1 MAGTAGRPKVVG
13 RRSDTDDPWIARA
26 LRASGD
32 IVYTWSLDT
41 GAVRWSEPADSA
53 FRLSTASL
61 MADRD
66 AVRSRIHPDDAAAV
80 EIRLGRHLAT
90 AEPFEVEYRVRAG
103 DGRYVWVH
111 DRGGVLPSDESA
123 AREFLGVMRVVTP
136 QVARDARLE
145 RLVNY
150 DELTG
155 HYNQRRL
162 REQLELTGASARR
175 YGMPCAFLFVVIDD
189 LPLLAEAYGRDV
201 ADAAI
206 VTVGQQL
213 DLCLR
218 ESDVTG
224 RVGADSF
231 GVILDGCPEHDIAPA
246 MAKVTGAVAAAP
258 VPTAVG
264 PLRVTVSV
272 GAVAIPGADHTA
284 LDIIDRAEQRARA
297 GTGRGSTT
305 HHAPRKN
312 DRKGNDVRHDL
323 AMAERVRWCL
333 DNDAIG
339 LAFQP
344 VIDGA
349 TGRIA
354 FHECLLRPAAAS
366 GLADNAGPLVRA
378 AERIGLVR
386 QIDRHVL
393 DLVVRELEDD
403 PDLVLSLNV
412 SGLTTAD
419 QAWLRRLVALARQD
433 PALPSRLLVEITETA
448 AIRDLDACAR
458 FVASLRDLGC
468 RVALDDFGAGH
479 TSFRTLKALA
489 IDMVK
494 IDGSFVTG
502 LAHQPTDVAFVRA
515 LADLAQTCGKA
526 TVAECVEDAA
536 TARVLKD
543 CGVDYLQGFLYGRPG
558 PRVAAPAGRA
568 VVVAP
573 G

>member
-1 MAGTAGRPKVVG
+1 MVGTAGRPKLNG
-13 RRSDTDDPWIARA
+13 RHSDADESWIARA
-26 LRASGD
+26 LCASGD

-41 GAVRWSEPADSA
+41 GAVRWSAQADA
-53 FRLSTASL
+53 ALRLSTASL

-66 AVRSRIHPDDAAAV
+66 AVLSRVHPDDAAAID
-80 EIRLGRHLAT
+80 IRLGRHLAIG
-90 AEPFEVEYRVRAG
+90 EPFEAEYRLRAG
-103 DGRYVWVH
+103 DGRYVLVH
-111 DRGGVLPSDESA
+111 DRGGVPSSDGSA
-123 AREFLGVMRVVTP
+123 AREFLGVVRVVAP
-136 QVARDARLE
+136 QAARDARLD
-145 RLVNY
+145 RLVNH

-175 YGMPCAFLFVVIDD
+175 YGTPCAFLFVVIDD
-189 LPLLAEAYGRDV
+189 LALLAEAYGRDV

-224 RVGADSF
+224 RIGADSF
-231 GVILDGCPEHDIAPA
+231 GVILDGCPGQDIAPA
-246 MAKVTGAVAAAP
+246 MAKVTSAVASAP
-258 VPTAVG
+258 VTTAVG

-272 GAVAIPGADHTA
+272 GAVGIPGADHTA
-284 LDIIDRAEQRARA
+284 LDVMDRAEQRARA
-297 GTGRGSTT
+297 GAGSGSAT
-305 HHAPRKN
+305 HHADRVN
-312 DRKGNDVRHDL
+312 DRKGSEVRHDL
-323 AMAERVRWCL
+323 AMADRVRWCL

-349 TGRIA
+349 SGRIA

-366 GLADNAGPLVRA
+366 GLAEGAGALVRA

-386 QIDRHVL
+386 QIDRRVL

-419 QAWLRRLVALARQD
+419 QTWLRRLVALARQN
-433 PALPSRLLVEITETA
+433 PALPSRLVVEITETA

-468 RVALDDFGAGH
+468 RVALDDFGTGH
-479 TSFRTLKALA
+479 TSFSTLKALA
-489 IDMVK
+489 VDMVK

-502 LAHQPTDVAFVRA
+502 LAHHPTDVAFVRA
-515 LADLAQTCGKA
+515 LAELAQACGKA

-536 TARVLKD
+536 TARILED

-558 PRVAAPAGRA
+558 PRVAAPAGRPTA
-568 VVVAP
+568 VAP